1 MPNNCPGCMA
11 PLPQPSS
18 PSQPSISC
26 DYCGRVVPLEQ
37 SWPVAPAATSGN
49 VNMPSNQSQFY
60 TQPNVM
66 VNTAP
71 QRFNPTISSK
81 SRLGAALLAFFLGVF
96 GAHRFYANK
105 TGTGVVMLVL
115 SITVYGLFVTSIWA
129 LIDFIMILAGSFTDR
144 DGKKIVTW

>member
-11 PLPQPSS
+11 SLPQPAS
-18 PSQPSISC
+18 PSQTSISC
-26 DYCGRVVPLEQ
+26 DYCGRVVPLEPSQLAAQ
-37 SWPVAPAATSGN
+37 SATAGN
-49 VNMPSNQSQFY
+49 VNMPSNQNQYY
-60 TQPNVM
+60 TQLNTV

-71 QRFNPTISSK
+71 QRFNLTISSK

-115 SITVYGLFVTSIWA
+115 SITVYGLFITSIWA